1 MNPVLVKIFA
11 TALALSQVTTQP
23 NAVRTDF
30 DPARDQDAVVHI
42 LQNGCAH
49 IRKVFDIESINLDDL
64 ITTAMDDPQA
74 MSANI
79 KALNGVSF
87 EDLFKAYRQFCK
99 NEAVDKSPVDIAE
112 VITYFDKA
120 AADLP
125 DHTKLKDLRLPGL
138 SVMLDSKGGHLAELG
153 EPGRRRVWVPL
164 SDIPVYVQK
173 AFVAAEDKRFYQHHG
188 VDERGMIRAFVG
200 NLAKSGRPQGGST
213 ITQQVVKNLVTGD
226 DATYERKI
234 REIILA
240 SRVEQTLSKQE
251 ILALYLNF
259 IYLGRGS
266 WGIEMAA
273 QSYFGKSADK
283 LTLAEGAMLAGLTK
297 GPNYFNPDRHPERA
311 RERES
316 YVLDRMQEDGMIS
329 ATEMQQALGQS
340 LQMVAYDPTRRDTG
354 FYVADQV
361 VREARAVAGID
372 ALAAEAYTVHAT
384 VQPDLQRAT
393 ESALQE
399 GLARYEA
406 HMGRARFEGAEA
418 NLADAIQTI
427 EAERKTTTGSVSE
440 GPAASDKLDLKE
452 ALAHVKSNKG
462 APGVDGTST
471 QAQPRDTSPPAW
483 QLALERARLPLYD
496 VHWDTAVVISGP
508 AGKASG
514 GKSTERGSPFRVG
527 LRDGRILPL
536 TVASDSAR
544 RMLKLYDVVFIHLA
558 EGKGNAPARAEL
570 RIRPTV
576 QGAAM
581 VLENKTGRI
590 LAMVGGFSYPL
601 SQLDRVTQSRRQPGS
616 TFKPISYLAA
626 LEAGLQPNTLV
637 RDEPITLP
645 PIGNAANAREEDYWS
660 PKNYDGSGSGV
671 LTLRRALENS
681 RNLVTAHLLEGAI
694 SDFPEESLDR
704 VCAVAQEAQ
713 LYKDCDR
720 YYPFVLGAQPVRM
733 IDLAAF
739 FAAIANEGA
748 RPTPYAIESIEKD
761 GKTIY
766 HHDPQLTL
774 VGKAD
779 PVAFYQ
785 LKTMLQGVVERGTA
799 RSIHYLSPYVG
810 GKTGTTENE
819 NDAWFV
825 GFTNDVTVA
834 VWVGYDNADGQR
846 RTLGAGETGARAAIP
861 IFEPIIQAVW
871 ADYAPRKP
879 LNPPSAEARRQL
891 VDVPIDLDTGERVDN
906 GSGNAFIEH
915 FRVGTDG
922 QIDDTQYRLVSRE
935 EAYAYREDLQG
946 QDESPG
952 SYGSPYPSGSPYY
965 DSGRYAPPG
974 GPNYN
979 YQVQP
984 QRPPGGLFGFFF
996 GQPFGGGPVNA
1007 PPRPRRVDPDY
1018 PTNRGLY

>member
-1 MNPVLVKIFA
+1 MEPVLVKVFA

-23 NAVRTDF
+23 NAVRANF
-30 DPARDQDAVVHI
+30 DPVRDQSEVVRL
-42 LQNGCAH
+42 LQGGCAH

-87 EDLFKAYRQFCK
+87 EDLLKAYRQFCK
-99 NEAVDKSPVDIAE
+99 NEYVYKSPVNIAE
-112 VITYFDKA
+112 VISYFDKA
-120 AADLP
+120 MADLP
-125 DHTKLKDLRLPGL
+125 DYTKLKDLKDPGV
-138 SVMLDSKGGHLAELG
+138 SVILDGKGRWFAELG
-153 EPGRRRVWVPL
+153 ESGRRRVWVPL
-164 SDIPVYVQK
+164 SDIPGYVQN

-240 SRVEQTLSKQE
+240 SRVEQTLSKSE
-251 ILALYLNF
+251 ILALYLNS

-273 QSYFGKSADK
+273 QSYYGKSARK

-297 GPNYFNPDRHPERA
+297 GPNYFSPDRHPERA

-329 ATEMQQALGQS
+329 ASEMQQALGQP
-340 LQMVAYDPTRRDTG
+340 LQMVAYDPTRRETG

-361 VREARAVAGID
+361 VHEARMSASID
-372 ALAAEAYTVHAT
+372 ALAAKAYAVHTTVR
-384 VQPDLQRAT
+384 PDLQRAT

-399 GLARYEA
+399 GLARYEE
-406 HMGRARFEGAEA
+406 HTDRARFQGAEM
-418 NLADAIQTI
+418 NLADAIERI
-427 EAERKTTTGSVSE
+427 AEERK
-440 GPAASDKLDLKE
+440 
-452 ALAHVKSNKG
+452 SNDQS
-462 APGVDGTST
+462 A
-471 QAQPRDTSPPAW
+471 AQPQAHDALPPAW
-483 QLALERARLPLYD
+483 QVALEEARLPLYD
-496 VHWDTAVVISGP
+496 VHWDTAVVL
-508 AGKASG
+508 AGQD
-514 GKSTERGSPFRVG
+514 GKGFRVG
-527 LRDGRILPL
+527 LRDGRIVPL
-536 TVASDSAR
+536 EITNDSAR
-544 RMLKLYDVVFIHLA
+544 QILKLYDVVFVVDTVEH
-558 EGKGNAPARAEL
+558 GKTVRAEL

-576 QGAAM
+576 QGAAV

-590 LAMVGGFSYPL
+590 LAMAGGFSYPL

-616 TFKPISYLAA
+616 AFKPVTYLAA
-626 LEAGLQPNTLV
+626 LQAGLQPNTLV

-645 PIGNAANAREEDYWS
+645 PIDGGTKARKENYWS

-694 SDFPEESLDR
+694 SDAPEQSLDR
-704 VCAVAQEAQ
+704 ICAIAREAQ
-713 LYKDCDR
+713 LYKNCLR

-739 FAAIANEGA
+739 YAAIANEGA
-748 RPTPYAIESIEKD
+748 RPIPYAIESIEKD
-761 GKTIY
+761 GEAVY
-766 HHDPQLTL
+766 QHEPQLKSFENT
-774 VGKAD
+774 D
-779 PVAFYQ
+779 PAMFYQ

-799 RSIHYLSPYVG
+799 RSIRFLAPYVG

-825 GFTNDVTVA
+825 GFTNEVTVA

-846 RTLGAGETGARAAIP
+846 RTLGTGETGANVAIP

-871 ADYAPRKP
+871 ANYASRTT
-879 LNPPSAEARRQL
+879 LNPPSEEARRHL
-891 VDVPIDLDTGERVDN
+891 VDVPIDVE
-906 GSGNAFIEH
+906 SGQKLARSRDAFMEH
-915 FRVGTDG
+915 FHRDSDG
-922 QIDDTQYRLVSRE
+922 NVNDTRYRLVSEKETVVQHGRLVRLHLRRHYTAMDSKSSNSARPE
-935 EAYAYREDLQG
+935 KSSNSTRQ
-946 QDESPG
+946 ESTWRQPTPQRRHWF
-952 SYGSPYPSGSPYY
+952 SSNPDNSASTAQRFVP
-965 DSGRYAPPG
+965 RAPPAH
-974 GPNYN
+974 NC
-979 YQVQP
+979 
-984 QRPPGGLFGFFF
+984 FFCAF
-996 GQPFGGGPVNA
+996 GQPS
-1007 PPRPRRVDPDY
+1007 PDSGW
-1018 PTNRGLY
+1018 R